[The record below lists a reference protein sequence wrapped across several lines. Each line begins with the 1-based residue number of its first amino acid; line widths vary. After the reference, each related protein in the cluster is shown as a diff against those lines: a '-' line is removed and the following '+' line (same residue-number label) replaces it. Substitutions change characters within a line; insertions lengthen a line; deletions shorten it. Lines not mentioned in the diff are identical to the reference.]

1 MSVEESGDLMEL
13 NTSGVQGGFSASS
26 LCAAGTE
33 EMHVSI

>member
-1 MSVEESGDLMEL
+1 MEEAGDLMEL
-13 NTSGVQGGFSASS
+13 STRGVQGGFSASS